1 MIDNRRDQEQW
12 GMKWLLPKMKA
23 GRDPVLHSES
33 DEFTPWRVNHIVP
46 WIYESSLMI
55 QEMPKPT
62 AQKAACIACNLKQ
75 GRQLRQLRRDEQ
87 GPWVRRF
94 SKYLWETFSR
104 VRSRKA
110 AGQTLI
116 SSSVLHAY
124 A

>member
-1 MIDNRRDQEQW
+1 MIDNRRDPEQC
-12 GMKWLLPKMKA
+12 GMKWLLPKVKA
-23 GRDPVLHSES
+23 AVIQSCTANPTKGQPHS
-33 DEFTPWRVNHIVP
+33 VP

-62 AQKAACIACNLKQ
+62 AQKAACIACILKQ

-110 AGQTLI
+110 AGQILI